1 MWPIHSDDRICQ
13 AAPNKRYVEPSSLT
27 VRSGTELAQDVSA
40 DDLADLGGDLDV
52 DLAELSLGQRLTALD
67 PPASRPADAEHSDS
81 DDPERPPAETSRTDQ
96 PNSITLTRTLLQ
108 ALHSTDTKLLETCLM
123 YSDLRLIT
131 QTVQRLPP
139 QLAVPLLGACVQRL
153 GRTSAPGTQRAAVLV
168 RWIRAVLVV
177 HSGHLMTVCTTIA
190 LPCFTMSA
198 LNMTMLLARQMPD
211 LVARL
216 AGLHATLTARL
227 TLRESLLSLSGRL
240 DMVLQQV
247 DLRATAAPEPLAHSS
262 KKGKAT
268 TAAGPAGRREPRR
281 YVEGESEEEPEAMDV
296 EEGSDVGSV
305 EDIELGAE
313 SGSEADADADAD
325 MDDEEED
332 EEEEY
337 EEVLDEDDDGED
349 SEEDSGGDEGPWLNG
364 FIDDEA
370 EEAEEES
377 ESE

>member
-1 MWPIHSDDRICQ
+1 
-13 AAPNKRYVEPSSLT
+13 VEPSSLA
-27 VRSGTELAQDVSA
+27 VRSGTELAQDASA

-81 DDPERPPAETSRTDQ
+81 DDPERPPAQSSRTDR
-96 PNSITLTRTLLQ
+96 PNSITLTRTLIQ

-123 YSDLRLIT
+123 YSDLSLIT

-177 HSGHLMTVCTTIA
+177 HSGHLMTI
-190 LPCFTMSA
+190 
-198 LNMTMLLARQMPD
+198 PD

-247 DLRATAAPEPLAHSS
+247 DLRATAAPVPLAHSG
-262 KKGKAT
+262 KKGRAT
-268 TAAGPAGRREPRR
+268 AAAGPAGTREPRR
-281 YVEGESEEEPEAMDV
+281 YVEGESEQEAEAMDV
-296 EEGSDVGSV
+296 ELEEGSDVGSV

-325 MDDEEED
+325 MDE

-337 EEVLDEDDDGED
+337 EEGLDEDDDGED
-349 SEEDSGGDEGPWLNG
+349 SEEDSEGDESPWLNG

-370 EEAEEES
+370 EEAEDES